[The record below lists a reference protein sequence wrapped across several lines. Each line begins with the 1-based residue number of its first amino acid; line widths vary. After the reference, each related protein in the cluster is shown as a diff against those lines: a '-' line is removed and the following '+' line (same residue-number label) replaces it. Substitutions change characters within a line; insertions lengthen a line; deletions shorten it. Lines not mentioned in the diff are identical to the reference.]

1 MKKSLI
7 IALSLTTLLAACGEE
22 KTQDKG
28 ATKIES
34 SNASNDTT
42 NTKNSETKNSSEK
55 KIVTKSSAKQSG
67 ATDIMTS
74 SFHSMY
80 MRNDHRFAVDK
91 IKFGMTKDEVE
102 AIYGPSLG
110 KGNDLYGL
118 KTSALYDVYAVNYD
132 NQNKVRQIVI
142 NPKKKITKSEFLK
155 IYANPSSE
163 LDYPGNTLEYNDN
176 DNNGFKIRAAFDD
189 NDNLIGLAQ
198 VNDAKGMQES
208 SDDTAI
214 DTEMQDKFKSAM
226 FNYAED
232 KGKAITGRY
241 LNHGSGIPT
250 DLFTNTEDGLILL
263 QTMLNPGAD
272 VHDIIAEAGVIMY
285 DAKDGTTGEHK
296 AANDPSTAEGI
307 GGMMTS
313 DSDTTIYLLA
323 NNGKVYEYH
332 FKGNKG
338 LGYFALYT
346 ESWGFESDMMP
357 EFKETTDPEIKKI
370 ASEVLAGKS
379 VSKPTSKSK
388 ENKTKTK
395 SQYSFIDENGK
406 IDIKDPAFKQYFFHE
421 AHTEDFAGIKVGMTR
436 EEVEALYGPVEKNQG
451 YDMHQGGLDRV
462 GDISLAMGQD
472 DRVGAIYITPGV
484 EMTDAEFNKVFG
496 EPTEIVN
503 DDLLGPVKIYNT
515 NKNNGFQIV
524 IGNAGG
530 TVPIFINR
538 AEGQYFN

>member
-22 KTQDKG
+22 KAQDKG

-67 ATDIMTS
+67 VTDIMTS

-91 IKFGMTKDEVE
+91 IKFGMNKDDVE

-142 NPKKKITKSEFLK
+142 NPHKKITKSEFLK
-155 IYANPSSE
+155 VYANPSSE

-226 FNYAED
+226 INYAED
-232 KGKAITGRY
+232 KGKAVTGRY

-250 DLFTNTEDGLILL
+250 DLYTNTEDGLILL

-272 VHDIIAEAGVIMY
+272 VHDIIAEAGVVMY

-307 GGMMTS
+307 GGMMTA
-313 DSDTTIYLLA
+313 DSDTAIYLLA

-332 FKGNKG
+332 FKGNEG

-346 ESWGFESDMMP
+346 ESWGFDTSKLP

-379 VSKPTSKSK
+379 VSKPTSETKD
-388 ENKTKTK
+388 NKTKTK

-462 GDISLAMGQD
+462 GDISLAMGQG

-484 EMTDAEFNKVFG
+484 EMTDEEFNKVFG

-503 DDLLGPVKIYNT
+503 DDLLGPVKIYNS

-538 AEGQYFN
+538 PEGNYFN